1 MVRGYSRFVRWQCR
15 PRQTSA
21 RIGMRAQRTIISIL
35 PFVAT
40 TAALQLAL
48 SPCRAPALRA
58 GAPCMKYSAIND
70 LSLLITD
77 AEVRV
82 GAP

>member
-1 MVRGYSRFVRWQCR
+1 MNWSAFKPPEVIGSRE
-15 PRQTSA
+15 S
-21 RIGMRAQRTIISIL
+21 GMRTALIALL
-35 PFVAT
+35 PLVAT

-82 GAP
+82 STP